1 MTATGW
7 GRAPVAQTILAVK
20 EDGWQT
26 MLMDSFL
33 REWSNVQA
41 STADLKQLSG
51 LALLRQLLPNEF
63 ARQALELAPPLP
75 EAEAEPGKHRISPE
89 CLSKLEG
96 HVERMVSNAFALLE
110 KKMLE
115 AEPGEVRALYD
126 HIDATSMAEV
136 CSLYTEFQLRVPAP
150 LVARLSPE
158 TRWLGVWAMLLNAF
172 PDQFLQ
178 QRPATAADRRLGTGL
193 LHSRRAFHGPV
204 VTLLVYLEE
213 YAEDSGRLSVRHEL
227 QIALDDPEGISR
239 MWAMVMRTGPK
250 QSKVR
255 QRYDVCPLGPFR
267 AFMYRDGPLSPAAG
281 DVEAMNY
288 RFIFRE
294 MMSPEGEARA
304 AVYKEERAA
313 ARRARQAERE
323 AAQEAARVA
332 EAALEVEGP
341 TALSPD
347 PDVVVESSIRLKVTG
362 FDGLIDIQVDLR
374 AAHGRSRMWNAVLAR
389 GPSADRLKYR
399 VYVPGRR
406 IDPTVP
412 GDRDDV
418 YSNGSI
424 ADALGFLQGWTT
436 VTFMYRDQAGSDGGA
451 EQEVESGQSAKR
463 LRGEECGGGGQ
474 AETSAARA
482 ARAANARGMMVAT
495 KDGPN
500 K

>member
-26 MLMDSFL
+26 MLVDSFL

-51 LALLRQLLPNEF
+51 LALLHHLLPIEF

-75 EAEAEPGKHRISPE
+75 EAEAEPEKHRISPE

-110 KKMLE
+110 KKMME

-150 LVARLSPE
+150 LVARLSPA

-172 PDQFLQ
+172 PDQFPQ

-193 LHSRRAFHGPV
+193 LRSRV

-213 YAEDSGRLSVRHEL
+213 YAEDSGRRSVHHEL

-255 QRYDVCPLGPFR
+255 QRYDVCPSGPFR
-267 AFMYRDGPLSPAAG
+267 AFMYLDGPLLPAAG

-288 RFIFRE
+288 RFLFRE

-313 ARRARQAERE
+313 ARQARQAAR
-323 AAQEAARVA
+323 EAARVA

-341 TALSPD
+341 TTLSPY
-347 PDVVVESSIRLKVTG
+347 PDVEVESSLQLRVTG
-362 FDGLIDIQVDLR
+362 VDRLIDIHVDLR

-389 GPSADRLKYR
+389 GPSADRLKYL
-399 VYVPGRR
+399 VYVTGRR
-406 IDPTVP
+406 IDPTAP
-412 GDRDDV
+412 GGCDDV

-436 VTFMYRDQAGSDGGA
+436 VMFIYRDQAGSDGVT

-463 LRGEECGGGGQ
+463 LRDEECGGGGQ